1 MLAFSSLKVLSVVC
15 VCCLQGCV
23 VDEVNLVLEAASV
36 MVSEVWGVIMYKYG
50 GSMFGICAT

>member
-1 MLAFSSLKVLSVVC
+1 